1 MAASVVPGPKD
12 EPRVVNC
19 WLQMCVGIVA
29 MMAIANL
36 QYAWTLFTKP
46 LTVNLNTILAAVQA
60 AFAALILA
68 ETLRVAIDVCM
79 IDRLGPRA
87 MIALRNRS
95 PIGSRGGE
103 RNG

>member
-1 MAASVVPGPKD
+1 
-12 EPRVVNC
+12 
-19 WLQMCVGIVA
+19 MCVGIVA

-87 MIALRNRS
+87 MLAFTNRNR
-95 PIGSRGGE
+95 IGAKGRE
-103 RNG
+103 RHG